1 MEIDRFY
8 FLPDIVANS
17 MYDSEAV
24 LKNYGDNTQEN
35 LRAQRGSYK
44 LERWELRPIKIRSHI
59 SKLFTSKGIVFGF
72 MWLKITY
79 SLQGKILP
87 SSQFVRLSISGWILS
102 SW

>member
-44 LERWELRPIKIRSHI
+44 LMR
-59 SKLFTSKGIVFGF
+59 V
-72 MWLKITY
+72 MTY
-79 SLQGKILP
+79 QDQESYLEVIYQ
-87 SSQFVRLSISGWILS
+87 
-102 SW
+102 

>member
-44 LERWELRPIKIRSHI
+44 LEK
-59 SKLFTSKGIVFGF
+59 
-72 MWLKITY
+72 
-79 SLQGKILP
+79 
-87 SSQFVRLSISGWILS
+87 
-102 SW
+102 